1 MKRIFT
7 VLAAVLLLTAAM
19 AVTASASDYDAVAED
34 LSAIGVF
41 RGTSSG
47 FELDRA
53 PTRSEAAIMLVRL
66 YGAED
71 EAKTAYEAGDITMP
85 FTDVGATAAPYVA
98 WLHDQGIVNGTS
110 ATTYGTGACSAQ
122 NYVVF
127 LLRALGYED
136 GTDFAYADAL
146 TFAQEK
152 GFYDPLMFSGTFL
165 RDDLAAVT
173 YQALGTDLKDGST
186 YLLKSLI
193 DSGAVDATAAAPM
206 TEKIEAYRVLQQAG
220 AGVDGTAMDADVD
233 ADITVSY
240 NGQVSED
247 MSMRMSGNMKVAV
260 TEDDV
265 QLAYMMDIDALGETM
280 TMGEWMTGGWVYVQT
295 EVGGETVRTKTQ
307 VTSEEMQALLEQAQS
322 TATAAAPANSVS
334 GLAMV
339 ESITRTTSGANT
351 VYTVVIGQ
359 NSMGSMMDSILGLLG
374 TDAGTDLSGMEDILG
389 GMEFSDITAVYTVGS
404 DGRLQDMQMQ
414 YATTMNMDGETVE
427 TAYDM
432 TVTVNAT
439 GSDVTITFPDFSGF
453 EEVTVP
459 ETDTPAAAEET
470 SHTVYVTATGKRY
483 HYDSSCN
490 GGTYYESTLEEALG
504 RGLTP
509 CEKCVL

>member
-7 VLAAVLLLTAAM
+7 VLAATLLLTAAM
-19 AVTASASDYDAVAED
+19 AVTASASDYDAAAED
-34 LSAIGVF
+34 LAAIGVF
-41 RGTSSG
+41 RGTSDG

-193 DSGAVDATAAAPM
+193 DSGAVDAEAAAPI
-206 TEKIEAYRVLQQAG
+206 TEKIEAYRALVA
-220 AGVDGTAMDADVD
+220 ASADMESTAMDVDVTASID
-233 ADITVSY
+233 MSVTQDGETVSMPMTMD
-240 NGQVSED
+240 G
-247 MSMRMSGNMKVAV
+247 SMQMVLDENNLQM
-260 TEDDV
+260 
-265 QLAYMMDIDALGETM
+265 AYDFDIGAMGETM
-280 TMGEWMTGGWVYVQT
+280 TMREWLTDGWVYVEST
-295 EVGGETVRTKTQ
+295 VENGETVRTKTQ
-307 VTSEEMQALLEQAQS
+307 VNLEEQLALIEQTQ
-322 TATAAAPANSVS
+322 ATASMDMVNVS

-339 ESITRTTSGANT
+339 DSITAQTQGTNTIYTLVISGSSM
-351 VYTVVIGQ
+351 
-359 NSMGSMMDSILGLLG
+359 NSMMGSAFSSMLGSDTLPAEDLQAMMDML
-374 TDAGTDLSGMEDILG
+374 TFD
-389 GMEFSDITAVYTVGS
+389 DITAVYTVDRSGS
-404 DGRLQDMQMQ
+404 LQDIQMTF
-414 YATTMNMDGETVE
+414 AMELNIPAEEGSTPMVMTA
-427 TAYDM
+427 AYDM
-432 TVTVNAT
+432 TMTVNAT
-439 GSDVTITFPDFSGF
+439 GDSVRITFPDFSDF
-453 EEVTVP
+453 EEVTMP
-459 ETDTPAAAEET
+459 EIDAEPAA
-470 SHTVYVTATGKRY
+470 
-483 HYDSSCN
+483 
-490 GGTYYESTLEEALG
+490 
-504 RGLTP
+504 
-509 CEKCVL
+509 

>member
-7 VLAAVLLLTAAM
+7 VLAATLLLTAAM
-19 AVTASASDYDAVAED
+19 AVSASASDYDAVAED

-41 RGTSSG
+41 RGTSDG

-193 DSGAVDATAAAPM
+193 DSGAVDAEAAAPI
-206 TEKIEAYRVLQQAG
+206 TEKIEAYRALVA
-220 AGVDGTAMDADVD
+220 ASADMESTAMDVDVTASID
-233 ADITVSY
+233 MSVTQDGETVSMPMTMD
-240 NGQVSED
+240 G
-247 MSMRMSGNMKVAV
+247 SMQMVLDENNLQM
-260 TEDDV
+260 
-265 QLAYMMDIDALGETM
+265 AYDFDIGAMGETM
-280 TMGEWMTGGWVYVQT
+280 TMREWLTDGWVYVEST
-295 EVGGETVRTKTQ
+295 VENGETVRTKTQ
-307 VTSEEMQALLEQAQS
+307 VNLEEQLALIEQTQ
-322 TATAAAPANSVS
+322 ATASMDMVNVS

-339 ESITRTTSGANT
+339 DSITAQTQGTNTIYTLVISGSSM
-351 VYTVVIGQ
+351 
-359 NSMGSMMDSILGLLG
+359 NSMMGSAFSSMLGSDTLPAEDLQAMMDML
-374 TDAGTDLSGMEDILG
+374 TFD
-389 GMEFSDITAVYTVGS
+389 DITAVYTVDRSGS
-404 DGRLQDMQMQ
+404 LQDIQMTF
-414 YATTMNMDGETVE
+414 AMELNIPAEEGSTPMVMTA
-427 TAYDM
+427 AYDM
-432 TVTVNAT
+432 TMTVNAT
-439 GSDVTITFPDFSGF
+439 GDSVRITFPDFSDF
-453 EEVTVP
+453 EEVTMP
-459 ETDTPAAAEET
+459 EIDAEPAA
-470 SHTVYVTATGKRY
+470 
-483 HYDSSCN
+483 
-490 GGTYYESTLEEALG
+490 
-504 RGLTP
+504 
-509 CEKCVL
+509 